1 MQRPVSV
8 KNGKNPFQFCVH
20 NHGLLDK
27 FVFYSRDREW
37 TFPTGNRLLVVIDSF
52 PECGV
57 TLCDPV
63 FDLVVKC
70 DGLDKDLLR
79 FGLGRYVGEGIVDS
93 ISLAPTGLQVVG
105 ILVSGFS
112 QHKFRAF

>member
-1 MQRPVSV
+1 RIQR
-8 KNGKNPFQFCVH
+8 GRE
-20 NHGLLDK
+20 GLL
-27 FVFYSRDREW
+27 RDHICS
-37 TFPTGNRLLVVIDSF
+37 PATGDWSVRSVGRVKASVSKPNNGLLF

-63 FDLVVKC
+63 FDLVVKFV
-70 DGLDKDLLR
+70 GLNKDLLR

-93 ISLAPTGLQVVG
+93 ISLSPTGLKVVG